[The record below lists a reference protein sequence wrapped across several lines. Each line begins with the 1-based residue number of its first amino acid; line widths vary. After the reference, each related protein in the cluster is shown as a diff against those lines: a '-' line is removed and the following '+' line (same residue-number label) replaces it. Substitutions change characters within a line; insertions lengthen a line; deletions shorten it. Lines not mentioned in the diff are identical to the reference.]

1 MNRNDW
7 FLVWMVRSGLQVE
20 NSAAPMAGHSLL
32 ILFDLFALL
41 LIPYLQAVEMQRSPV
56 ALENE

>member
-1 MNRNDW
+1 
-7 FLVWMVRSGLQVE
+7 VRSGLQIE

-41 LIPYLQAVEMQRSPV
+41 LIPYLQAMEMQRSSV